1 MKKETFVKQLS
12 KALGPD
18 ALVLERLPGF
28 YHRNGKTVMTP
39 EFEVVDGFVISD
51 EGVPTVDRKVPQ
63 SENIACLLR
72 YRAGLLESVTKNS
85 MTPQLTIVTVRKSK
99 RYVEGWRVTMWMVS
113 KPN

>member
-1 MKKETFVKQLS
+1 MNRETFVKQLS

-18 ALVLERLPGF
+18 ALVLDRLPGF

-39 EFEVVDGFVISD
+39 EFEVIDGFIINEAD
-51 EGVPTVDRKVPQ
+51 VPSVDRKIPQ

-72 YRAGLLESVTKNS
+72 YRDGLFEFVAKNS

-99 RYVEGWRVTMWMVS
+99 RYVEGWRVTMWVVS
-113 KPN
+113 KQN